1 MNVIKENMN
10 PNENV
15 NKLAEELVALMK
27 DSVKEN
33 IAEAV
38 LLSGG
43 LDSAVI
49 ACLASEYSE
58 STPTAIVVAL
68 EEGTDIHYSRLV
80 ADTFGLALK
89 VKIFDVEAAIKSIP
103 EVVKALNTCNPML
116 IRFGVAMYAAL
127 SYAKELDFSAVMTGD
142 GGDELF
148 FGYRHL
154 FIREQKEIERR
165 MGDKIRRIKEKEP
178 LVSETL
184 GDLLSIDVKQP
195 FLNTRIIDFASKIPF
210 ELKVHKAKTNGKEE
224 IIGKWILRKAF
235 EKSLPTEIIWRRKEE
250 TDISR
255 GTDKL
260 SRIVSSII
268 SDAEFKQMSKV
279 ARVASHEEAYYY
291 KMMRGAHLHPD

>member
-1 MNVIKENMN
+1 MNSTE
-10 PNENV
+10 NENA
-15 NKLAEELVALMK
+15 LAEELVELMK
-27 DSVKEN
+27 LSVKEN

-43 LDSAVI
+43 LDSSVI
-49 ACLASEYSE
+49 ACLASKYSNSE
-58 STPTAIVVAL
+58 SKSKPTAIVVAL

-80 ADTFGLALK
+80 AETFGLELK
-89 VKIFDVEAAIKSIP
+89 VKIFDIEDAIESIP
-103 EVVKALNTCNPML
+103 EVVKALDTYNPML

-148 FGYRHL
+148 FGYNHL
-154 FIREQKEIERR
+154 FRLEQKEIEER

-184 GDLLSIDVKQP
+184 GNLLGIDVKQP
-195 FLNTRIIDFASKIPF
+195 FLDTGIIEFASKIPF
-210 ELKVHKAKTNGKEE
+210 VLKVRKAKTNGEE
-224 IIGKWILRKAF
+224 EVIGKWILRKAF
-235 EKSLPTEIIWRRKEE
+235 ENLLPGEIIWRRKEE

-260 SRIVSSII
+260 SRIASSRMSDDEFEQI
-268 SDAEFKQMSKV
+268 SKEAG
-279 ARVASHEEAYYY
+279 VASREEAYYY
-291 KMMRGAHLHPD
+291 KMMR

>member
-1 MNVIKENMN
+1 MN
-10 PNENV
+10 PIENINEL
-15 NKLAEELVALMK
+15 KTELVELMK
-27 DSVKEN
+27 VSVKEN

-43 LDSAVI
+43 LDSSVI

-58 STPTAIVVAL
+58 SKPTAIVVAL

-80 ADTFGLALK
+80 AETFGLELK
-89 VKIFDVEAAIKSIP
+89 VKIFDIEAAIKSIP
-103 EVVKALNTCNPML
+103 EVVKALNTYNPML

-127 SYAKELDFSAVMTGD
+127 SFAKELEFSAVMTGD
-142 GGDELF
+142 GGDEIF

-154 FIREQKEIERR
+154 FTREQKEIERR

-184 GDLLSIDVKQP
+184 GNLLGIDVKQP
-195 FLNTRIIDFASKIPF
+195 FLDTRIIDFASKIPF
-210 ELKVHKAKTNGKEE
+210 ELKVRKTNGEV
-224 IIGKWILRKAF
+224 IGKWILRKAF
-235 EKSLPTEIIWRRKEE
+235 ENLLPPEIIWRRKEE

-260 SRIVSSII
+260 SRIVSSRMP
-268 SDAEFKQMSKV
+268 DAEFEQISKE
-279 ARVASHEEAYYY
+279 AGVASREEAYYY
-291 KMMRGAHLHPD
+291 KMMR

>member
-1 MNVIKENMN
+1 MN
-10 PNENV
+10 PTENINEL
-15 NKLAEELVALMK
+15 KTELVELLK
-27 DSVKEN
+27 VSVKEN

-43 LDSAVI
+43 LDSSVI
-49 ACLASEYSE
+49 ACLASEYTE
-58 STPTAIVVAL
+58 SKLSAIVVAL
-68 EEGTDIHYSRLV
+68 EEGTDLHYSRLV
-80 ADTFGLALK
+80 AETFGLELK
-89 VKIFDVEAAIKSIP
+89 VKIFDIEAAIKSIP
-103 EVVKALNTCNPML
+103 EVVKALNTYNPML

-154 FIREQKEIERR
+154 FTREQKEIEKR

-184 GDLLSIDVKQP
+184 GNLLGIDVKQP
-195 FLNTRIIDFASKIPF
+195 FLDTRIIEFASKIPF
-210 ELKVHKAKTNGKEE
+210 ELKVRKAKTNGEE
-224 IIGKWILRKAF
+224 EVIGKWILRKAF
-235 EKSLPTEIIWRRKEE
+235 ENLLPDEIIWRRKEE

-260 SRIVSSII
+260 SRIVSSRMP
-268 SDAEFKQMSKV
+268 DAEFKQISKEV
-279 ARVASHEEAYYY
+279 RITSREEAYYY
-291 KMMRGAHLHPD
+291 KMMR

>member
-1 MNVIKENMN
+1 MN
-10 PNENV
+10 PTENA
-15 NKLAEELVALMK
+15 NALAEELVELMK
-27 DSVKEN
+27 VSVKEN
-33 IAEAV
+33 IADAV

-43 LDSAVI
+43 LDSSVI
-49 ACLASEYSE
+49 ACLASKYSK
-58 STPTAIVVAL
+58 SKPTAIVVAL

-80 ADTFGLALK
+80 AETFGLELK
-89 VKIFDVEAAIKSIP
+89 VKIFDIEAAIKSIP
-103 EVVKALNTCNPML
+103 EVVKALNTYNPML

-154 FIREQKEIERR
+154 FTREQKEIEKR

-184 GDLLSIDVKQP
+184 GNLLGIDVKQP
-195 FLNTRIIDFASKIPF
+195 FLDTRIIDFASKIPF
-210 ELKVHKAKTNGKEE
+210 ELKVRKAKTNGEE
-224 IIGKWILRKAF
+224 EVIGKWILRKAF
-235 EKSLPTEIIWRRKEE
+235 ENLLPTEIIWRRKEE

-260 SRIVSSII
+260 SWIVSSRMP
-268 SDAEFKQMSKV
+268 DEEFKQISKEV
-279 ARVASHEEAYYY
+279 GVASREEAYYY
-291 KMMRGAHLHPD
+291 KMMQ

>member
-1 MNVIKENMN
+1 MNSTEN
-10 PNENV
+10 E
-15 NKLAEELVALMK
+15 LATELVELMK
-27 DSVKEN
+27 VSVKEN

-43 LDSAVI
+43 LDSSVI

-58 STPTAIVVAL
+58 SESKSKPTAIVVAL

-80 ADTFGLALK
+80 AETFGLELK
-89 VKIFDVEAAIKSIP
+89 VKIFDIEDAIESIP
-103 EVVKALNTCNPML
+103 EVVKALDTYNPML

-127 SYAKELDFSAVMTGD
+127 SYAKELDFSAVMTGG

-148 FGYRHL
+148 FGYNHL
-154 FIREQKEIERR
+154 FRLEQKEIEER

-184 GDLLSIDVKQP
+184 GSLLGIDVKQP
-195 FLNTRIIDFASKIPF
+195 FLDTRIIEFASKIPF
-210 ELKVHKAKTNGKEE
+210 VLKVRKAKTNGEE
-224 IIGKWILRKAF
+224 EVIGKWILRKAF
-235 EKSLPTEIIWRRKEE
+235 ENLLPGEIIWRRKEE

-260 SRIVSSII
+260 SRIASSRMPDDEFEQI
-268 SDAEFKQMSKV
+268 SKEAG
-279 ARVASHEEAYYY
+279 VASREEAYYY
-291 KMMRGAHLHPD
+291 KMMR

>member
-1 MNVIKENMN
+1 MNVMKRTMN
-10 PNENV
+10 PNGNV

-43 LDSAVI
+43 LDSSVI
-49 ACLASEYSE
+49 ACLASKYSE
-58 STPTAIVVAL
+58 SKPTAIVVAL

-89 VKIFDVEAAIKSIP
+89 VKIFDIEAAIKSIP
-103 EVVKALNTCNPML
+103 DVVQALNTYNPML
-116 IRFGVAMYAAL
+116 IRFGVAMYAAV

-148 FGYRHL
+148 FGYRRL
-154 FIREQKEIERR
+154 FIRPQKEIERR
-165 MGDKIRRIKEKEP
+165 MNDKIRRIKEKEP
-178 LVSETL
+178 LVSETI
-184 GDLLSIDVKQP
+184 GDLLGIAVIQP
-195 FLNTRIIDFASKIPF
+195 FLNTRVIDFASTIPF

-224 IIGKWILRKAF
+224 LIGKWILRKAF
-235 EKSLPTEIIWRRKEE
+235 EKLLPTEIIWRMKEE

-260 SRIVSSII
+260 SRIVSSRI
-268 SDAEFKQMSKV
+268 SDAEFERISKEV
-279 ARVASHEEAYYY
+279 GVTSHEAAYYY
-291 KMMRGAHLHPD
+291 NFIKTT

>member
-1 MNVIKENMN
+1 MNVIKKNMN

-43 LDSAVI
+43 LDSSVI
-49 ACLASEYSE
+49 ACLASKYSE
-58 STPTAIVVAL
+58 SKPTAIVVAL

-89 VKIFDVEAAIKSIP
+89 VKIFDIEAAIKSIP
-103 EVVKALNTCNPML
+103 EVVKALNTYNPML

-184 GDLLSIDVKQP
+184 GDLLGIDVKQP

-210 ELKVHKAKTNGKEE
+210 ELKVCKAKTNGKEE

-235 EKSLPTEIIWRRKEE
+235 EKFLPTEIIWRRKEE

-260 SRIVSSII
+260 SRIVSSRI

-291 KMMRGAHLHPD
+291 NFIKTT

>member
-1 MNVIKENMN
+1 MRNS
-10 PNENV
+10 PENV
-15 NKLAEELVALMK
+15 NALAKELVELMK
-27 DSVKEN
+27 VSVREN

-43 LDSAVI
+43 LDSSVI

-58 STPTAIVVAL
+58 SKPTAIVVAL
-68 EEGTDIHYSRLV
+68 DEGTDIHYSRLV
-80 ADTFGLALK
+80 AETFGLALE
-89 VKIFDVEAAIKSIP
+89 VKIFAIEDAIKSIS
-103 EVVKALNTCNPML
+103 EVVKALDTYNPML

-154 FIREQKEIERR
+154 FTREQEEIEKR

-184 GDLLSIDVKQP
+184 GNFLEIDVKQP
-195 FLNTRIIDFASKIPF
+195 FLDTRIIDFASKIPF
-210 ELKVHKAKTNGKEE
+210 ELKVRKTNVEGEV
-224 IIGKWILRKAF
+224 IGKWILRKAF
-235 EKSLPTEIIWRRKEE
+235 ENLLPGEIIWRRKEE

-260 SRIVSSII
+260 SRIVSSRMSDTEFEQI
-268 SDAEFKQMSKV
+268 SKEV
-279 ARVASHEEAYYY
+279 RVASREEAYYY
-291 KMMRGAHLHPD
+291 KMMR

>member
-1 MNVIKENMN
+1 MNVIKKNMN

-15 NKLAEELVALMK
+15 NKLAEELVELMK

-33 IAEAV
+33 IADAV

-43 LDSAVI
+43 LDSSVI

-58 STPTAIVVAL
+58 SKLTAIVVAL

-80 ADTFGLALK
+80 AETFGLELK

-103 EVVKALNTCNPML
+103 EVVRALDTYNPML

-154 FIREQKEIERR
+154 FKREQKEIERR

-184 GDLLSIDVKQP
+184 GDLLGIDAKQP

-210 ELKVHKAKTNGKEE
+210 ELKVRKAKTNGKEE

-260 SRIVSSII
+260 SRIVSSRM
-268 SDAEFKQMSKV
+268 SDEEFKRISKEV
-279 ARVASHEEAYYY
+279 GVTSPEEAYYY
-291 KMMRGAHLHPD
+291 KVLKAEMK

>member
-1 MNVIKENMN
+1 MKSTESANALTN
-10 PNENV
+10 
-15 NKLAEELVALMK
+15 ELVELMK
-27 DSVKEN
+27 VSVKEN

-43 LDSAVI
+43 LDSSVV
-49 ACLASEYSE
+49 ACLASKYSNSE
-58 STPTAIVVAL
+58 SKSKPTAIVVAL

-80 ADTFGLALK
+80 ADTFGLELK
-89 VKIFDVEAAIKSIP
+89 VKIFDIEAAIESIP
-103 EVVKALNTCNPML
+103 EVVKALDTYNPML

-127 SYAKELDFSAVMTGD
+127 SYAKELDFPAVMTGD

-154 FIREQKEIERR
+154 FILEQKEIEKR

-184 GDLLSIDVKQP
+184 GNLLGIDVKQP
-195 FLNTRIIDFASKIPF
+195 FLDTRIVEFASKIPF
-210 ELKVHKAKTNGKEE
+210 ELKVRKAKTNGEE
-224 IIGKWILRKAF
+224 EVIGKWILRKAF
-235 EKSLPTEIIWRRKEE
+235 ENLLPTEIIWRRKEE

-260 SRIVSSII
+260 SRVVSSRMSDDEFEQI
-268 SDAEFKQMSKV
+268 SKEAG
-279 ARVASHEEAYYY
+279 VASREEAYYY
-291 KMMRGAHLHPD
+291 KMMR

>member
-1 MNVIKENMN
+1 MNVIKKNMN

-33 IAEAV
+33 IADAV

-43 LDSAVI
+43 LDSSVI

-116 IRFGVAMYAAL
+116 IRFGVAMHAAL

-165 MGDKIRRIKEKEP
+165 IGDKIRRIKEKEP

-184 GDLLSIDVKQP
+184 GDLIGIDVKQP

-210 ELKVHKAKTNGKEE
+210 ELKVRKAKTNGKEE

-235 EKSLPTEIIWRRKEE
+235 EKFLPTEIIWRRKEE

-260 SRIVSSII
+260 SRIVSSRI

-291 KMMRGAHLHPD
+291 NFIKTT

>member
-1 MNVIKENMN
+1 MSVVKKTMNSTE
-10 PNENV
+10 NENA
-15 NKLAEELVALMK
+15 LADELVELMK
-27 DSVKEN
+27 LSVKEN

-43 LDSAVI
+43 LDSSVV
-49 ACLASEYSE
+49 ACLASKYPNSE
-58 STPTAIVVAL
+58 SKSKPTAIVVAL

-80 ADTFGLALK
+80 ADTFGLELK
-89 VKIFDVEAAIKSIP
+89 VKIFDIEAAIKSIP
-103 EVVKALNTCNPML
+103 EVVRALDTYNPML

-154 FIREQKEIERR
+154 FTREQKEIEKR
-165 MGDKIRRIKEKEP
+165 MEDKIRRIKEKEP

-184 GDLLSIDVKQP
+184 GNLLEIDVKQP
-195 FLNTRIIDFASKIPF
+195 FLDSRIIDFASKMPF
-210 ELKVHKAKTNGKEE
+210 HLKVRKTKINGEEE

-235 EKSLPTEIIWRRKEE
+235 ENLLPTEIIWRRKEE

-260 SRIVSSII
+260 SQIVSSRMPEEEFEQI
-268 SDAEFKQMSKV
+268 SKSKAV
-279 ARVASHEEAYYY
+279 RITSREEAYYY
-291 KMMRGAHLHPD
+291 KMMQ

>member
-1 MNVIKENMN
+1 MNSTE
-10 PNENV
+10 NENA
-15 NKLAEELVALMK
+15 LAEELVELMK
-27 DSVKEN
+27 VSVKEN

-43 LDSAVI
+43 LDSSVV
-49 ACLASEYSE
+49 ACLASKYSKSE
-58 STPTAIVVAL
+58 PTAIVVAL

-80 ADTFGLALK
+80 AETFGLELK
-89 VKIFDVEAAIKSIP
+89 VKIFDIEAAIESIP
-103 EVVKALNTCNPML
+103 GVVKALNTYNPML

-154 FIREQKEIERR
+154 FTREQKEIEKR
-165 MGDKIRRIKEKEP
+165 MEDKIRRIKEKEP

-184 GDLLSIDVKQP
+184 GNLLGIDVKQP
-195 FLNTRIIDFASKIPF
+195 FLDTRVIEFASKIPF
-210 ELKVHKAKTNGKEE
+210 ELKVRKTKTNGEE
-224 IIGKWILRKAF
+224 GIIGKWILRKAF
-235 EKSLPTEIIWRRKEE
+235 ENLLPGEIIWRRKEE

-260 SRIVSSII
+260 SRIVSSRMSDEEFEQI
-268 SDAEFKQMSKV
+268 SKSKAV
-279 ARVASHEEAYYY
+279 RITSREEAYYY
-291 KMMRGAHLHPD
+291 KMMRSFK

>member
-1 MNVIKENMN
+1 MN
-10 PNENV
+10 PTENA
-15 NKLAEELVALMK
+15 NALAEELVELIK
-27 DSVKEN
+27 VSVKEN

-43 LDSAVI
+43 LDSSVI
-49 ACLASEYSE
+49 ACLASEYTE
-58 STPTAIVVAL
+58 SKLSAIVVAL

-80 ADTFGLALK
+80 AETFGLELK
-89 VKIFDVEAAIKSIP
+89 VKIFDIEAAIKSIP
-103 EVVKALNTCNPML
+103 EVVKALNTYNPML

-127 SYAKELDFSAVMTGD
+127 SYAKAQDFSAVMTGD

-154 FIREQKEIERR
+154 FTCEQKEIERR

-184 GDLLSIDVKQP
+184 GNLLRIDVKQP
-195 FLNTRIIDFASKIPF
+195 FLDMRIIEFASKIPF
-210 ELKVHKAKTNGKEE
+210 ELKVRKTNGEV
-224 IIGKWILRKAF
+224 IGKWILRKAF
-235 EKSLPTEIIWRRKEE
+235 ENLLPTEIIWRRKEE

-260 SRIVSSII
+260 SRIVSSRM
-268 SDAEFKQMSKV
+268 SDAEFEQLSKEV
-279 ARVASHEEAYYY
+279 GVVSREEAYYY
-291 KMMRGAHLHPD
+291 KMMR

>member
-1 MNVIKENMN
+1 MRNS
-10 PNENV
+10 PENV
-15 NKLAEELVALMK
+15 NALAKELVELMK
-27 DSVKEN
+27 VSVREN

-43 LDSAVI
+43 LDSSVI

-58 STPTAIVVAL
+58 SKPTAIVVAL

-80 ADTFGLALK
+80 AETFGLALE
-89 VKIFDVEAAIKSIP
+89 VKIFAIEDAIKSIS
-103 EVVKALNTCNPML
+103 EVVKALDTYNPML

-154 FIREQKEIERR
+154 FTREQEEIEKR

-184 GDLLSIDVKQP
+184 GNFLEIDVKQP
-195 FLNTRIIDFASKIPF
+195 FLDTRIIDFASKIPF
-210 ELKVHKAKTNGKEE
+210 ELKVRKTNVEGEV
-224 IIGKWILRKAF
+224 IGKWILRKAF
-235 EKSLPTEIIWRRKEE
+235 ENLLPGEIIWRRKEE

-260 SRIVSSII
+260 SRIVSSRMSDTEFEQI
-268 SDAEFKQMSKV
+268 SKEV
-279 ARVASHEEAYYY
+279 RVASREEAYYY
-291 KMMRGAHLHPD
+291 KMMR

>member
-1 MNVIKENMN
+1 MNST
-10 PNENV
+10 ENV
-15 NKLAEELVALMK
+15 NAVTEELVELMK
-27 DSVKEN
+27 VSVKEN

-43 LDSAVI
+43 LDSSVV
-49 ACLASEYSE
+49 ACLASRYSN
-58 STPTAIVVAL
+58 TKPTAIVVAL

-80 ADTFGLALK
+80 AETFGLELK
-89 VKIFDVEAAIKSIP
+89 VKIFDIEAAIKSIP
-103 EVVKALNTCNPML
+103 EVVKALDTYNPML

-154 FIREQKEIERR
+154 FTREQKEIEKR
-165 MGDKIRRIKEKEP
+165 MEDKIRRIKEKEP

-184 GDLLSIDVKQP
+184 GNLLGIDVKQP
-195 FLNTRIIDFASKIPF
+195 FLDTRIVDFASKIPF
-210 ELKVHKAKTNGKEE
+210 HFKVRKTKTNGEE
-224 IIGKWILRKAF
+224 EGEVIGKWILRKAF
-235 EKSLPTEIIWRRKEE
+235 EKLLPGEIIWRRKEE

-260 SRIVSSII
+260 SRIVSLRMSDEEFEQI
-268 SDAEFKQMSKV
+268 SKSTEVRITS
-279 ARVASHEEAYYY
+279 REEAYYY
-291 KMMRGAHLHPD
+291 KMMR